1 MGPMKI
7 YLVGGAVRD
16 QLLGL
21 PVSERDWVVVGAQPE
36 QLVELGYQAIG
47 RDFPVFLHPETRE
60 EYALARTERKT
71 GPGYHGFAFHSSPEV
86 SLEEDLRR
94 RDLTVNAMAQGETG
108 ELIDPYGGKR
118 DLESRVLRHVSPAF
132 DEDPVRVLRVARFAA
147 RFHGLGFQVAD
158 ETLARMQ
165 AIADSKELDTLTP
178 ERVFLELR
186 RALMEPTPEV
196 FVDVL
201 AACGA
206 WPAIFP
212 LLPDAMAIGKTV
224 REAAEA
230 EASLAVRF
238 ACLSWHSQDAIAW
251 SQAIRA
257 PRKLAQAARLL
268 HQQFPAWSGLDTDD
282 PSAVLALIQSLDA
295 TRRPEQFEDFSAA
308 AAILGAVL
316 GQDHGQTE
324 RRVRAAYAALLDCDE
339 QSAAQKADHRTAGE
353 RVHEAR
359 LGAVRAALVKHQ

>member
-1 MGPMKI
+1 MQI

-21 PVSERDWVVVGAQPE
+21 PVSERDWVVVGARPE

-47 RDFPVFLHPETRE
+47 RDFPVFLHPETKE

-71 GPGYHGFAFHSSPEV
+71 GPGYHGFSFHSSPEV

-94 RDLTVNAMAQGETG
+94 RDLTINAMAESEAG

-118 DLESRVLRHVSPAF
+118 DLESKVLRHVSPAF

-147 RFHGLGFQVAD
+147 RFNELGFQIAD
-158 ETLARMQ
+158 ETLARMR
-165 AIADSKELDTLTP
+165 AIADGEELGTLTP

-186 RALMEPTPEV
+186 RALMEPAPEV

-212 LLPDAMAIGKTV
+212 LLPDSAAIGRTLRETV
-224 REAAEA
+224 EA
-230 EASLAVRF
+230 ESSLTVRF
-238 ACLSWHSQDAIAW
+238 ACLSWHSQDAVAW
-251 SQAIRA
+251 CKAIRA

-268 HQQFPAWSGLDTDD
+268 HQQFSTWSELDLED
-282 PSAVLALIQSLDA
+282 PSAVLALIESLDA
-295 TRRPEQFEDFSAA
+295 MRRPEQFEDFSAA
-308 AAILGAVL
+308 ATVLNAVL
-316 GQDHGQTE
+316 GLNRDQTDQ
-324 RRVRAAYAALLDCDE
+324 RMRAAYTALLDCDE
-339 QSAAQKADHRTAGE
+339 KSAARQADHRTVSE

-359 LGAVRAALVKHQ
+359 FEAVRTALMDR